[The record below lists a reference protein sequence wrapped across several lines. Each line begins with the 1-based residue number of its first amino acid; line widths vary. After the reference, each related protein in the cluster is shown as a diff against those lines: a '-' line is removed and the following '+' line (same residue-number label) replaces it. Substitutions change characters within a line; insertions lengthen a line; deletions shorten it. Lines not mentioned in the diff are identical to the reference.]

1 MPDSKLRQK
10 YQNLPCVVI
19 ITAISEEYKAV
30 RAHFTDVEEETHP
43 NGTVYKWGIFST
55 NNRTWG
61 VAIAQIG
68 AGNANAA
75 AETTRAID
83 FFQPRVLLFV
93 GIAGGIKD
101 VKLGHVVA
109 ATKIYGYESGKVE
122 EEGFR
127 PRPDAPRVSYR
138 LEQRA
143 TSEANEEEWLQKIQ
157 GRIPKRTP
165 RAWVGAIV
173 AGDKV
178 LASKDSEIYNL
189 LRSNYGDA
197 LAVEMEGHGF
207 LQAVRANQ
215 EVNALVIR
223 GISDLIEGKNRKGE
237 NTRQITAAR
246 HASAFAFQILS
257 KLDLGQIETQ
267 KVKQLEEE
275 LGRLRAKY
283 SAMENEIERL
293 RTENSAMKMEKIA
306 AMEQEIKEIENQ
318 IASLEQELEDA
329 IPPQAR
335 KAMDWLANRKELAQK
350 AVDNVLNN
358 FTDLRN
364 IIDNTDSPQNTLKR
378 FCRDIEDYLELLY
391 YSFYPDG
398 GDLLQEPDIPL
409 SLPVEAYVEALR
421 YIKQRVPENI
431 GSEVPEVKGKLE
443 YLIKKLLF

>member
-1 MPDSKLRQK
+1 MPDSKFRQK
-10 YQNLPCVVI
+10 YQNLPCAVI

-43 NGTVYKWGIFST
+43 NGKVYKWGIFSS

-61 VAIAQIG
+61 VAITQIG

-83 FFQPRVLLFV
+83 FFQPSVVLFV
-93 GIAGGIKD
+93 GIAGGIKED
-101 VKLGHVVA
+101 VKLGDVVA

-143 TSEANEEEWLQKIQ
+143 LSEANEEEWLQKIP
-157 GRIPKRTP
+157 GRRPKRTP
-165 RAWVGAIV
+165 RAWVGAIA

-178 LASKDSEIYNL
+178 LASRDSEIYNL

-207 LQAVRANQ
+207 LQALRANQ
-215 EVNALVIR
+215 EVNAVVIR

-267 KVKQLEEE
+267 KEKQLQDEI
-275 LGRLRAKY
+275 GRLRAEIETLRAKY
-283 SAMENEIERL
+283 SAMNVKE
-293 RTENSAMKMEKIA
+293 IA

-329 IPPQAR
+329 IPPQVR

-358 FTDLRN
+358 FNTLRN
-364 IIDNTDSPQNTLKR
+364 IIDNTDSPKNTLKR